1 MKHYITIGFTLFS
14 ILLSA
19 QSIQWLDLEQAEVEM
34 KANPEKP
41 LFIDF
46 YTNWCSWCKTMDRTT
61 FQEVEVVNY
70 INENFIP
77 IKFNAEKKENVKFFG
92 KTYKYVKPQQ
102 GNRGVNSFALFS
114 LRGNLSYPAYAI
126 MDHKGGLERVL
137 LGYMPKD
144 VFLER
149 LNADQSLHRN

>member
-1 MKHYITIGFTLFS
+1 M
-14 ILLSA
+14 
-19 QSIQWLDLEQAEVEM
+19 DLEQADVEM
-34 KANPEKP
+34 KTNPEKP

-92 KTYKYVKPQQ
+92 KTYKYEKLQKGKRVGKP
-102 GNRGVNSFALFS
+102 FAIFH
-114 LRGNLSYPAYAI
+114 LRGHILYHY
-126 MDHKGGLERVL
+126 LVYL
-137 LGYMPKD
+137 
-144 VFLER
+144 
-149 LNADQSLHRN
+149 

>member
-1 MKHYITIGFTLFS
+1 MKYYITIGFILLSF
-14 ILLSA
+14 LLSA
-19 QSIQWLDLEQAEVEM
+19 QSIQWLNLEEAEVEM
-34 KANPEKP
+34 KANPDKM

-61 FQEVEVVNY
+61 FQEPEVINY

-77 IKFNAEKKENVKFFG
+77 IKFNAEKRDNVNFFG
-92 KTYKYVKPQQ
+92 KSYKYVKPQQ
-102 GNRGVNSFALFS
+102 GNRGVNSFAFFS

-126 MDHKGGLERVL
+126 MDHEGGLERAL

-144 VFLER
+144 AFLER
-149 LNADQSLHRN
+149 LSSGK